1 VSSDCSIGDPPL
13 RLDSGVCS
21 AQVSAQVSA
30 DRSLVSIPSRA
41 PIISAASECIPDTG
55 DLMPGLHAAQ
65 KAINAGV
72 VEHAIQP
79 QLRLE
84 IFGSA
89 GLHPPR
95 G

>member
-1 VSSDCSIGDPPL
+1 
-13 RLDSGVCS
+13 
-21 AQVSAQVSA
+21 
-30 DRSLVSIPSRA
+30 
-41 PIISAASECIPDTG
+41 
-55 DLMPGLHAAQ
+55 MPGLHAAQ

-84 IFGSA
+84 IFDSA